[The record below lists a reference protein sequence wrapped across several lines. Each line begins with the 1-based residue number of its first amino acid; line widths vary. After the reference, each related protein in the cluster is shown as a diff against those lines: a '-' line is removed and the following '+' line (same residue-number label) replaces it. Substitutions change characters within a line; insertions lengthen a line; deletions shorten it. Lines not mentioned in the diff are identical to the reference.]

1 MTPDDLKISQDALN
15 NMRDTGV
22 TPPVVLANINALP
35 AGQFVDYP
43 DGIDLNDRFHF
54 ICYAPDGVEPRTY
67 IGAPKHLAHPLR
79 PVWCFMQWGKMKD
92 PSWFNGV
99 FNTLRDNTIDVM
111 ARVACTP
118 DVFEDLLNA
127 HTAQRIEQAID
138 CTTQERPRK
147 IL

>member
-1 MTPDDLKISQDALN
+1 MTPDDLKIFQDALN

-22 TPPVVLANINALP
+22 TPPVVLENINALP

-67 IGAPKHLAHPLR
+67 IGAPQPVTEIST
-79 PVWCFMQWGKMKD
+79 PVWCFMQWDKMMD
-92 PSWFNGV
+92 PSWFNEI
-99 FNTLRDNTIDVM
+99 FKTLRDNTIDVM

-127 HTAQRIEQAID
+127 HTAQCIEQAID
-138 CTTQERPRK
+138 CPSQERARK